1 MNKMACIKEANE
13 SLKIYSNRQNI
24 IKDKNLTSENFEL
37 QSLSSTRHI
46 HVAFEGQTNSKYY
59 RIAK

>member
-37 QSLSSTRHI
+37 QSLSSTR
-46 HVAFEGQTNSKYY
+46 VYM
-59 RIAK
+59 